1 MSADGF
7 MIMIENDND
16 VYNVYNDD
24 DGDAADDD
32 DNNDD
37 ETIMMICIYIHF
49 LFFVFLTR
57 ILVIN
62 KFFFKGPSYNKKRM
76 FMWLLAKPLPV
87 ADRIALENVK
97 TLSYMSRVFILI

>member
-1 MSADGF
+1 
-7 MIMIENDND
+7 MIENDND
-16 VYNVYNDD
+16 VYDVYNDD

-57 ILVIN
+57 IFVMIN
-62 KFFFKGPSYNKKRM
+62 SFLRVRLTTKIVCSCDC
-76 FMWLLAKPLPV
+76 LLSHYLWQIVSSLK
-87 ADRIALENVK
+87 
-97 TLSYMSRVFILI
+97 M